1 MLLEQNIKGL
11 CQKNGIELD
20 DFLSDLDVEHVNE
33 LTIYDLEAV
42 CEEYEVDMTALL
54 FKPLFRNNHFK
65 KQIDRLKLLILDVD
79 GVLTDGGM
87 FMSEKGDQ
95 LKRYHTQ
102 DGLAIM
108 HVVKNGP
115 VQLGIISS
123 GFTEHMV
130 QDRASLL
137 GIERVYVGRD
147 PKLDVLN
154 QWCAELGISLD
165 EVGIIGDDVNDLPV
179 MKAVGL
185 AVCPASAVNS
195 VKSASHIILS
205 RKGGD
210 ACVREFID
218 HYLLAQAI

>member
-11 CQKNGIELD
+11 CQKNGIEFD

-42 CEEYEVDMTALL
+42 CEEYEVDLTALL
-54 FKPLFRNNHFK
+54 FKPLFRNHHFK
-65 KQIDRLKLLILDVD
+65 KQIDKLKLLILDVD

-87 FMSEKGDQ
+87 YMSEKGDQ
-95 LKRYHTQ
+95 MKRYHTQ

-108 HVVKNGP
+108 HVVINGP
-115 VQLGIISS
+115 VQLCIISS

-137 GIERVYVGRD
+137 GIERVYVGRE
-147 PKLDVLN
+147 PKLDILN
-154 QWCAELGISLD
+154 KWCTELGIGLD
-165 EVGIIGDDVNDLPV
+165 QVGIIGDDVNDLPV

-185 AVCPASAVNS
+185 AVCPSSAVNS
-195 VKSASHIILS
+195 VKSACHIILS

-218 HYLLAQAI
+218 HYLLPQAI

>member
-11 CQKNGIELD
+11 CQKNGIEFD

-115 VQLGIISS
+115 VELGIISS